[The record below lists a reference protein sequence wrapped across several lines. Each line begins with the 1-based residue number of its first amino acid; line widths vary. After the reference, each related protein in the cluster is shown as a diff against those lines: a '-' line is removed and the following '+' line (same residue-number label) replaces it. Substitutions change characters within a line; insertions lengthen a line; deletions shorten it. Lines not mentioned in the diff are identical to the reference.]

1 MGRVAAGAGFPSSGR
16 TGSGEIAEQR
26 CRRGSARPERTR
38 NVRNG
43 KSDEETAC
51 HGGRRRSGSDDRGP
65 PGSAAASASAWC
77 QSSYLVYKYWKSD
90 GSIGSWSKNCSGDY
104 SLNSKGYKLEPGGW
118 SGYIDYS
125 DGTWDYFCD
134 FQNKWL
140 GKRVVKITMAA
151 AKIEYCVNK

>member
-1 MGRVAAGAGFPSSGR
+1 MFGIGMRPKRLLAVAAAGAALTF
-16 TGSGEIAEQR
+16 IAAPAPA
-26 CRRGSARPERTR
+26 GASTSAL
-38 NVRNG
+38 
-43 KSDEETAC
+43 
-51 HGGRRRSGSDDRGP
+51 
-65 PGSAAASASAWC
+65 C

-90 GSIGSWSKNCSGDY
+90 GSIGSWSRNCSGDY

-151 AKIEYCVNK
+151 AKIEYCINR